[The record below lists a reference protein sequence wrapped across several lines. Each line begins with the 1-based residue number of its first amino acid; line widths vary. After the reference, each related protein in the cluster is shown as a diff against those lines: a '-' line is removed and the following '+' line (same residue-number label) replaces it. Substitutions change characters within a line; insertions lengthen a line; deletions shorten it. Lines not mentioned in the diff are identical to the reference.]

1 MRFEILNSY
10 YIFEID
16 LKQWFEKRDYVS
28 TVIMLSVV
36 AVVANSTVYKNRR
49 ASILYLILN
58 RKLQVSAAN
67 GGGFS
72 TNLLLGLSVPKSPTE
87 TFVFFLLL
95 RFWVFMKILMKTWAW
110 EAGSVS
116 QGLEATRF
124 HWNRRKFGS
133 KLKTSPRVENALH
146 FCFAF
151 VQRCHSP
158 STCVW
163 IFFPT
168 TWASF

>member
-95 RFWVFMKILMKTWAW
+95 RF
-110 EAGSVS
+110 
-116 QGLEATRF
+116 
-124 HWNRRKFGS
+124 
-133 KLKTSPRVENALH
+133 
-146 FCFAF
+146 
-151 VQRCHSP
+151 
-158 STCVW
+158 
-163 IFFPT
+163 
-168 TWASF
+168 